1 MAITRWEPFREM
13 ARMQDEL
20 NRLFDDR
27 VWRRRGQGQ
36 GQGQEEELGAGFLP
50 PVDVYEDQEAL
61 VLTTELPGVDPKDVD
76 VRVEDGVLTLK
87 GERKLEKEDKK
98 ENYLRVERSY
108 GSFTRSFTLP
118 TTVDPEKVKAE
129 FKNGLLRLAIPKRE
143 ESKPRSIKVD
153 VQ

>member
-27 VWRRRGQGQ
+27 LWRRR
-36 GQGQEEELGAGFLP
+36 GQEEELGVGFLP

-61 VLTTELPGVDPKDVD
+61 TLTTELPGIEPKAVD
-76 VRVEDGVLTLK
+76 VRVEDGVLTIK
-87 GERKLEKEDKK
+87 GERKMEKEDKK

-108 GSFTRSFTLP
+108 GTFTRSFTLP
-118 TTVDPEKVKAE
+118 NTVDQDKVKAE
-129 FKNGLLRLAIPKRE
+129 FKNGLLRIAIPKRE
-143 ESKPRSIKVD
+143 ESKPRSIKVN

>member
-27 VWRRRGQGQ
+27 LWRRR
-36 GQGQEEELGAGFLP
+36 GQEEELGAGFLP
-50 PVDVYEDQEAL
+50 PVDVYEDQESL
-61 VLTTELPGVDPKDVD
+61 VLTTELPGIEPKAVD
-76 VRVEDGVLTLK
+76 VRVEDGVLTLR
-87 GERKLEKEDKK
+87 GERKMEKEDKK

-118 TTVDPEKVKAE
+118 STVDPDKVKAE
-129 FKNGLLRLAIPKRE
+129 FKNGLLRIAIPKRE
-143 ESKPRSIKVD
+143 ESKPRTIKVN

>member
-27 VWRRRGQGQ
+27 LWRRR
-36 GQGQEEELGAGFLP
+36 GQEEELGVGFLP

-61 VLTTELPGVDPKDVD
+61 TLTTELPGIEPKAVD
-76 VRVEDGVLTLK
+76 VRVEDGVLTIK
-87 GERKLEKEDKK
+87 GERKMEKEDKK

-108 GSFTRSFTLP
+108 GTFTRSFTLP
-118 TTVDPEKVKAE
+118 NTVDPDKVKAE
-129 FKNGLLRLAIPKRE
+129 FKNGLLRVAIPKRE
-143 ESKPRSIKVD
+143 ESKPRSIKVN